1 MLVSGDT
8 LPTQMLSWIILDLRV
23 QDHNIVTALC
33 KSKIEHRRCWKT
45 SSNIEWDKSF
55 VDDLNK
61 ELGIV
66 RMRVV
71 FVPRSTEIKPS
82 FWRFVTT
89 NFQNFFL
96 MSASGEKSVGYFF
109 RGRVPGK
116 TKVI

>member
-1 MLVSGDT
+1 
-8 LPTQMLSWIILDLRV
+8 
-23 QDHNIVTALC
+23 
-33 KSKIEHRRCWKT
+33 
-45 SSNIEWDKSF
+45 
-55 VDDLNK
+55 
-61 ELGIV
+61 
-66 RMRVV
+66 MRVV

>member
-33 KSKIEHRRCWKT
+33 KSKIELRRCWKT

-71 FVPRSTEIKPS
+71 FVPRSTEIKP
-82 FWRFVTT
+82 FC
-89 NFQNFFL
+89 
-96 MSASGEKSVGYFF
+96 SGDLYF
-109 RGRVPGK
+109 
-116 TKVI
+116 